1 MLHWGRARV
10 VERGSQ
16 ATDLDRIERFA
27 VMSGLAAQ
35 SVDAMRSR
43 FPRWLRKMNE
53 AGITR
58 IPTVPWVPD
67 NDPRAVNML
76 NMFILQAAP
85 EGNRTMAHE
94 LRNLTGIRP
103 YKL

>member
-1 MLHWGRARV
+1 MLRWGRIRT
-10 VERGSQ
+10 VERSGQ
-16 ATDLDRIERFA
+16 VTDLDRIARFA
-27 VMSGLAAQ
+27 AMSGLATQ
-35 SVDAMRSR
+35 SIDAIRPR
-43 FPRWLRKMNE
+43 FPRWVRKMNE

-58 IPTVPWVPD
+58 IPTVPCAPD

-85 EGNRTMAHE
+85 GGNRTVAHE